1 MSTDVIEQG
10 ATRRARASNAPATRS
25 ARANWWV
32 DQWKQDAS
40 RPPRKST
47 PLPWIEPD
55 EQFPRYP
62 KGAPGR
68 QPKPAPGQYP
78 QRTIKPGDRIF
89 WPGERNPGADPR
101 KTFRRGDRK
110 PFGRRLRGLPDTGR
124 MIPRIPVPWLAPL
137 FVGGLWDDF
146 NDWLPS
152 DHPEGDTWPDN
163 FIPLGWALERQCV
176 PQVRVNGCNGK
187 QANCQTSNN
196 CLSGQA
202 GTVFPLPV
210 ELAPNIHRFRLVR
223 QYRTVTGVLRYKND
237 RWLRRSPC
245 PPVSA
250 PATTIW
256 GPSEIVSI
264 APHPMR
270 NPNVMRR
277 LPTAKPAPDP
287 GGGLRVNPFPI
298 VPRTI
303 KNIAKVYDP
312 KRGGWQPIKPNG
324 RKPPRT
330 KREKEKKGLSGKL
343 RQGLLRG
350 ADAISEMSEI
360 VDALYNAL
368 PEAVRRRWEGKA
380 RWYEYDNIAHR
391 GEQGL
396 TDNAKRYGIDGADW
410 KLRAV
415 WNNFDKI
422 NWDQAM
428 GDIAVNIFVD
438 QLVGGAMGEAS
449 KKGIHGV

>member
-10 ATRRARASNAPATRS
+10 ATRRARASNAPASSPS
-25 ARANWWV
+25 ARAKFWV
-32 DQWKQDAS
+32 EHWKQDAG
-40 RPPRKST
+40 RAPRRYDGPQPS
-47 PLPWIEPD
+47 IEPW

-62 KGAPGR
+62 EPEPYNPNR
-68 QPKPAPGQYP
+68 RTLPGQYP
-78 QRTIKPGDRIF
+78 QRRYLPGDPI
-89 WPGERNPGADPR
+89 PGFPERKKRTAR
-101 KTFRRGDRK
+101 ETFRHRDK
-110 PFGRRLRGLPDTGR
+110 SPFGRRIRGLPDTGR
-124 MIPRIPVPWLAPL
+124 MVPRIPVPWLAPL

-146 NDWLPS
+146 EQWIPNS
-152 DHPEGDTWPDN
+152 DGEGDTWPDN
-163 FIPLGWALERQCV
+163 FVPLGWAIERQCV
-176 PQVRVNGCNGK
+176 PAVRVNGCNGK
-187 QANCQTSNN
+187 QANCQSSNN

-210 ELAPNIHRFRLVR
+210 ELAPNIRRFRLVR
-223 QYRTVTGVLRYKND
+223 QYATGGTHRFKND
-237 RWLRRSPC
+237 RWYRRSPC
-245 PPVSA
+245 LTTY

-256 GPSEIVSI
+256 GPAEIVSI

-287 GGGLRVNPFPI
+287 GGGLRVNPVPI

-324 RKPPRT
+324 RKPPKT
-330 KREKEKKGLSGKL
+330 KREKEKKGLTGRL

-350 ADAISEMSEI
+350 ADAISEMAEI

-368 PEAVRRRWEGKA
+368 PDAVKRRWEGKA
-380 RWYEYDNIAHR
+380 RWYEYDNIPHR

-396 TDNAKRYGIDGADW
+396 TDNAARYGIDGADW

-415 WNNFDKI
+415 WHNFDKI
-422 NWDQAM
+422 KWDDAM
-428 GDIAVNIFVD
+428 ADIAVNIFTD
-438 QLVGGAMGEAS
+438 QLVGGAAGEAA
-449 KKGIHGV
+449 KKGVHF